1 MPSKRKTDADKATHQ
16 SSQATPTLPEQLQ
29 PFVDGIELR
38 RIVDRYGAANV
49 QLVLGVIA
57 EQAREEL
64 IERRSREMQDNW
76 KANMRPL
83 GPASLPRPDS
93 LLPSDT
99 RRQMPGYRRC
109 REAGVDS
116 IIRQQL
122 RIGHLEAG
130 LAVIVEKQPDTWHR
144 RQLVE
149 IVDAIKAGKSAAQI
163 AKEMGVGRATID
175 RRLAEIRNARVNAE
189 AEQLAQ

>member
-1 MPSKRKTDADKATHQ
+1 MRSKRKTDADKATYHG
-16 SSQATPTLPEQLQ
+16 SSTTPAVPEQLQ
-29 PFVDGIELR
+29 SFVDGIELR
-38 RIVDRYGAANV
+38 RIVDRYGAENV
-49 QLVLGVIA
+49 QLALGVIA
-57 EQAREEL
+57 RQEL
-64 IERRSREMQDNW
+64 IDRRNRETLDNW

-93 LLPSDT
+93 LPSSDAL
-99 RRQMPGYRRC
+99 RQTPGYRRC

-130 LAVIVEKQPDTWHR
+130 LAVIVETQPDSWHR

-149 IVDAIKAGKSAAQI
+149 IVDGIKAGKSATQI
-163 AKEMGVGRATID
+163 AVDMGVGRATID
-175 RRLAEIRNARVNAE
+175 RRLAEVRNARVNAE
-189 AEQLAQ
+189 AEELAQ